1 MNPVIWSLLTLF
13 STSAGGLCALWLRH
27 RMHLVLGFTA
37 GVLLG
42 VVAFDLVPESL
53 AQAEQLGHSGQVPM
67 AALAIGFLLFHT
79 LQRLARGHRHDGG
92 HERHAHPQG
101 RPVPST
107 TTGLWATSAL
117 IVHSF
122 FDGVGIG
129 IAFQAAPALGATV
142 ATAVIAHDF
151 CDGLNTVGLMLK
163 HRHTTARALA
173 MLALDALAPLLGVA
187 AASVVS
193 LPPGLMAP
201 LLGGLAGFLLCIVAT
216 HLVPEATRA
225 KHAAATAPLGLALLG
240 ASLAYF
246 VARAAG

>member
-13 STSAGGLCALWLRH
+13 STSAGGLCALWLRQ

-53 AQAEQLGHSGQVPM
+53 AQAEQLGHSIQVPM

-79 LQRLARGHRHDGG
+79 LQRVAHGQRKGRDHHVV
-92 HERHAHPQG
+92 HAHGKPG
-101 RPVPST
+101 PGAT
-107 TTGLWATSAL
+107 IGLWATGAL

-129 IAFQAAPALGATV
+129 VAFQASPALGATV
-142 ATAVIAHDF
+142 AAAIIAHDF
-151 CDGLNTVGLMLK
+151 CDGINTVGLMLE

-173 MLALDALAPLLGVA
+173 MLTLDALAPLLGVA
-187 AASVVS
+187 STRVVN
-193 LPPGLMAP
+193 LPPGAMAS

-216 HLVPEATRA
+216 HLVPRATRT
-225 KHAAATAPLGLALLG
+225 KRAAAAAPFGLALLG